1 MNTTPIIYTPGTV
14 TGGGEVLQIKGGVK
28 ATFCFTLN
36 YKNFGF
42 DPADELV
49 YIDHKT
55 GLRMTATNFDLL
67 VIDNNHAWFTGTGMV
82 QDRHMVK
89 FTVEIF
95 VAPDM
100 FYIYI
105 PELDDYKAGGEL
117 AGGSVTIYN

>member
-1 MNTTPIIYTPGTV
+1 MNTTPLIYTPGTV
-14 TGGGEVLQIKGGVK
+14 SGGGEVTLLKGDIK

-36 YKNFGF
+36 YKKFSF

-49 YIDHKT
+49 YIDRDT
-55 GLRMTATNFDLL
+55 GLRLTATYFDLL

-82 QDRHMVK
+82 QDRQLVK

-95 VAPDM
+95 TAPNM

-105 PELDDYKAGGEL
+105 PALDGYEAGGEL
-117 AGGSVTIYN
+117 AGGSITIYN